1 MYRFTRPH
9 GKTPLNSTSRLW
21 LMAPITLV
29 LSACEQTG
37 TQPNTSQN
45 TQHGQKVL
53 PTQMVVAA
61 PKAQPTAQQQNS
73 PNEPQVD
80 SAQVSS
86 AARKKETP
94 VVVAQVAA
102 ELTSTAPVISYQS
115 SNTSELTAQAELEP
129 LVVAV
134 DNQQISTSLATKG
147 TAAELLA
154 MPYQEADL
162 GPSQKPTLEDTTT
175 TIQAPH
181 PATRLAAPDAVLE
194 QLASSQ
200 LHQPIEPVAAP
211 VLDLWQLTIQAYKLP
226 AVEQTQA
233 ISRRIDFYDAKYRRQ
248 TEYMQKV
255 TNRSSRYYH
264 YVLNEVLAAGLP
276 GELALLPIVE
286 SGFDTFAYSHGRAAG
301 AWQFIPST
309 GRMFGLKQT
318 WWYDGRRDVVAST
331 AAAIKYLKQ
340 LNKMFDGDW
349 HLAIAAYNGGPGTV
363 GKAIKANKKLGKPT
377 DYWSLKLPKE
387 TMHYVPKLLG
397 LSQVVKDHAGTDKLT
412 SVLDQPYFELVDIG
426 SQIDLALAAELADI
440 TVDELYRLNPGFNQ
454 FATDPEGPHQLL
466 IPLANVDDFRDKLA
480 NLPPNKRIEWQ
491 RYIIQPGDS
500 LLLLSKRHNIS
511 VEFIRSLNNLTSNVI
526 VAGKPLMIPTASK
539 DAEVYSLSAAQ
550 RVIKHQQQQSQ
561 RNASNRIEHKVTSGE
576 SLWLIANKYKVSV
589 KQIVA
594 WNKIGTR
601 TPLQIG
607 QKLNVW
613 PRVASTKLTD
623 GARQVVKKLTYKVRN
638 GDNLSKIAYRF
649 NVKVKDIQRWNDDL
663 KKYLQPGQKL
673 TLYVDVTKSRS

>member
-1 MYRFTRPH
+1 MHRFTRPQR
-9 GKTPLNSTSRLW
+9 KSPPNSTSRLW
-21 LMAPITLV
+21 LVAPITLV

-37 TQPNTSQN
+37 VQPKITQGKEQ
-45 TQHGQKVL
+45 GQKAL
-53 PTQMVVAA
+53 PTQVIATEPESQQSTQQQASPTEPQVAIEQVPNTTTVEDIPLVDETPAVEVVAA
-61 PKAQPTAQQQNS
+61 
-73 PNEPQVD
+73 
-80 SAQVSS
+80 
-86 AARKKETP
+86 
-94 VVVAQVAA
+94 
-102 ELTSTAPVISYQS
+102 APVISFQS
-115 SNTSELTAQAELEP
+115 SDTPEFESQPELESA
-129 LVVAV
+129 LVPPAS
-134 DNQQISTSLATKG
+134 QQISSSTATNG

-154 MPYQEADL
+154 KPYTEAGL
-162 GPSQKPTLEDTTT
+162 KQLEQLTIEEPNT
-175 TIQAPH
+175 TIQASI
-181 PATRLAAPDAVLE
+181 PATSLAAPDTVLE
-194 QLASSQ
+194 QLAASE
-200 LHQPIEPVAAP
+200 LYQPIEPVAPP
-211 VLDLWQLTIQAYKLP
+211 VVDLWQLTVNAYKLP
-226 AVEQTQA
+226 AVEQTEA
-233 ISRRIDFYDAKYRRQ
+233 ISKRIDVYDSRYRRQ
-248 TEYMQKV
+248 IEYMQKV

-331 AAAIKYLKQ
+331 TAAIKYLKQ

-363 GKAIKANKKLGKPT
+363 SKAIKANKKRGKAT
-377 DYWSLKLPKE
+377 DYWSLSLPKE

-412 SVLDQPYFELVDIG
+412 SVVDQPYFELVDIG

-440 TVDELYRLNPGFNQ
+440 SVEELYRLNPGFNQ

-466 IPLANVDDFRDKLA
+466 IPIASADDFRQKLA
-480 NLPPNKRIEWQ
+480 DLPANKRIKWQ

-511 VEFIRSLNNLTSNVI
+511 VEFIRSLNNLAGNVI

-539 DAEVYSLSAAQ
+539 NAEVYSLSAAQ

-561 RNASNRIEHKVTSGE
+561 RNASNRIEHKVASGE

-594 WNKIGTR
+594 WNKIGTS

-623 GARQVVKKLTYKVRN
+623 GSRQVVKKLTYKVRN

-649 NVKVKDIQRWNDDL
+649 NVTVKDIQRWNDDL

-673 TLYVDVTKSRS
+673 TLYVDVTKGRS